1 MKMNLIKIMK
11 LAVIRFSEYYDIK
24 KYRINARDSIVVQ
37 DYALNN
43 YKIKINNKK

>member
-11 LAVIRFSEYYDIK
+11 LAVIRLSEYYDIK
-24 KYRINARDSIVVQ
+24 KYRIKVGDIIAVQ
-37 DYALNN
+37 NYSLNS